1 MGGAFRHRI
10 SSGGGG
16 RQRQNATVAMDW
28 RWECV
33 FVLSTKFRFTHRHS
47 RSGSNKVSVPNQY
60 LEIKT
65 EWSAPVAFVSIG
77 PGKIAT
83 GQSRS
88 FPALRPSEH
97 RLTIMASQKSRLGSR
112 LCWTRAGR

>member
-65 EWSAPVAFVSIG
+65 EWSAPVHLFRCVQE
-77 PGKIAT
+77 IARPACSDHIHRVGRT
-83 GQSRS
+83 TIRLCS
-88 FPALRPSEH
+88 FPLSIAPSV
-97 RLTIMASQKSRLGSR
+97 A
-112 LCWTRAGR
+112 